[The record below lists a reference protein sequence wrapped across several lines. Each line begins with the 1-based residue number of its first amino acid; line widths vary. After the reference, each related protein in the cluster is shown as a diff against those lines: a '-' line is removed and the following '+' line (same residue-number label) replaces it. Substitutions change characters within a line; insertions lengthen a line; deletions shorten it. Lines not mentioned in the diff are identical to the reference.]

1 VILGIELEELA
12 LDTFE
17 TAEADPRLTPGE
29 AAYCGDRAASIA
41 ARVAAKTAL
50 FRWLGFEPGASPPPW
65 TEAWI
70 ERDDAGRPTF
80 GTDGAVARRLAER
93 GVRTV
98 HVSLTHDDGR
108 AAALVL
114 LEG

>member
-1 VILGIELEELA
+1 VILGVEIQELA
-12 LDTFE
+12 LADL
-17 TAEADPRLTPGE
+17 EAATPDPRLTADE
-29 AAYCGDRAASIA
+29 AAYCGGRATSIA

-50 FRWLGFEPGASPPPW
+50 LRWLGFDEDPAAPRW

-70 ERDDAGRPTF
+70 ERDDAGHPTF
-80 GTDGAVARRLAER
+80 ATDGTVARRLVER

-98 HVSLTHDDGR
+98 HVSLTHDDER
-108 AAALVL
+108 ATALVL